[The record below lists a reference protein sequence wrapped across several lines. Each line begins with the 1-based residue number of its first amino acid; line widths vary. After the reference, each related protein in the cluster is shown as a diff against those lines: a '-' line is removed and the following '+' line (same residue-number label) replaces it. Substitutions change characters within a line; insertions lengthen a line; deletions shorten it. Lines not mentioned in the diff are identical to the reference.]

1 MQTNKEALQEV
12 GKGVAFGLLG
22 MGVFILL
29 IWILNAMSPETKPEE
44 RFRVVDTYGPC
55 EIIRFMPKGEAKYVY
70 FLDCK

>member
-55 EIIRFMPKGEAKYVY
+55 EIVKYYPKDGAQSAY